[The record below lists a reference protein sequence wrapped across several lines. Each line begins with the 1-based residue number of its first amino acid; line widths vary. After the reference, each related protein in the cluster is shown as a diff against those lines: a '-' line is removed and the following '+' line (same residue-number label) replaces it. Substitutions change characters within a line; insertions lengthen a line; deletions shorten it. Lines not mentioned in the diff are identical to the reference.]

1 MIITKTPYRISLFG
15 GGTDYPAW
23 FNENGGAVI
32 SFAIDKFCYISARE
46 LPPFFAHKFRVS
58 YSIIELTSSIEEIK
72 HPVVRE
78 AIRKFAANFSLE
90 IQHHGDLPAMSGVG
104 SSSAFSVGIINSLL
118 NLKGESL
125 DTKSL
130 ANEAINLEQNILKE
144 VVGSQDQ
151 IACAVGGINLI
162 EFQSNNNWKVLPFK
176 ISSERITE
184 IEQRIVL
191 LYSGTSRNS
200 SEVSK
205 GLVSN
210 LPNNNFLMQKTMKL
224 VHESAKL
231 ISSDSDL
238 DIIGEMLN
246 EGSEIKTE
254 LNPFSMTGDI
264 EELLTSGRNAGA
276 LGGKVLGAGG
286 GGFCMFWV
294 KMGERDKFL
303 KRMPNLVHVPIKI
316 SAEGTT
322 VVSK

>member
-23 FNENGGAVI
+23 FNENGGAVV

-46 LPPFFAHKFRVS
+46 LPPFFAHKYRVS

-125 DTKSL
+125 NTKSL
-130 ANEAINLEQNILKE
+130 ASEAINLEQNILKE
-144 VVGSQDQ
+144 FVGSQDQ

-162 EFQSNNNWKVLPFK
+162 EFQSNNNWRVLPFK
-176 ISSERITE
+176 ISSDRINE

-200 SEVSK
+200 SEVSR
-205 GLVSN
+205 GLISN
-210 LPNNNFLMQKTMKL
+210 LPNNKFLMQKTMKL
-224 VHESAKL
+224 LNESVKI
-231 ISSDSDL
+231 ISSNSDL

-246 EGSEIKTE
+246 EGSEIKKG
-254 LNPFSMTGDI
+254 LNPFSITDNI
-264 EELLTSGRNAGA
+264 EQLLTLGRNAGA

-294 KMGERDKFL
+294 KKGEREKFL

-316 SAEGTT
+316 CYEGTT

>member
-23 FNENGGAVI
+23 FNENGGAVV
-32 SFAIDKFCYISARE
+32 SFAIDKFCYISTRE
-46 LPPFFAHKFRVS
+46 LPPFFAHRFRVS
-58 YSIIELTSSIEEIK
+58 YSIIELALSIDEIK

-90 IQHHGDLPAMSGVG
+90 IQHHGDLPAMSGIG

-118 NLKGESL
+118 TLKSQPTDAEH
-125 DTKSL
+125 L

-162 EFQSNNNWKVLPFK
+162 EFQTNNSWKVLPFQ
-176 ISSERITE
+176 ISADRIAE

-191 LYSGTSRNS
+191 LYSGTTRNS

-205 GLVSN
+205 GLISN
-210 LPNNNFLMQKTMKL
+210 LLNNKYLMQKTMKL
-224 VHESAKL
+224 VQESAKL
-231 ISSDSDL
+231 ISSNADL

-246 EGSEIKTE
+246 ESSEIKKE
-254 LNPFSMTGDI
+254 LNPFSVTGNI
-264 EELLTSGRNAGA
+264 EELLNCGRNAGG
-276 LGGKVLGAGG
+276 LGGKILGAGG

-294 KMGERDKFL
+294 KNGQRDRFL

-316 SAEGTT
+316 SLEGTT
-322 VVSK
+322 VVSR